1 MARKRNQKPQVRVKG
16 PGKKCVAPGKMEKR
30 PKR

>member
-1 MARKRNQKPQVRVKG
+1 MARRKKQKPQIKVKG
-16 PGKKCVAPGKMEKR
+16 PGKKCVAPSKMEKR